1 MEQRPIKSRNPVR
14 WSRLASC
21 LLSAKGKPVAW
32 PLRRKQPVRIP
43 DEINDKT
50 ADFFFTTELRT
61 ERGDIRILN
70 EEIGKMTFQRPLNYR
85 ELVPGQ
91 EYHATISVCLDEVDL
106 EDREQCSCVLETP

>member
-1 MEQRPIKSRNPVR
+1 MKS
-14 WSRLASC
+14 
-21 LLSAKGKPVAW
+21 
-32 PLRRKQPVRIP
+32 
-43 DEINDKT
+43 NDKT

-106 EDREQCSCVLETP
+106 EDREQCFCVLGNAINHVNYSLTTENKLSILGKTF